1 MTIPTIGK
9 QWELIDPST
18 TYGCIKFVACRSVA
32 SIHFSSSQP
41 KQNRKHLNG
50 DSLMPSRM
58 GIKQRSCFKRYT
70 LLTPIIHGIDSTHG
84 KYQWKSFGEV
94 SKFLFLDLTCVIFLT
109 YSYTI
114 LYVAGFEGHH
124 TTPSTNE
131 FLSSRIP
138 SSWPNFPSPDA
149 LLRGSGYLVTGYM

>member
-9 QWELIDPST
+9 QWELIDLST
-18 TYGCIKFVACRSVA
+18 TYGCIKFVACSSVA
-32 SIHFSSSQP
+32 SIHFSSSQA
-41 KQNRKHLNG
+41 KQNHKHLNE

-84 KYQWKSFGEV
+84 KLSMEIIWGSFQCSISIPV
-94 SKFLFLDLTCVIFLT
+94 YI
-109 YSYTI
+109 
-114 LYVAGFEGHH
+114 AGFEGHH

-131 FLSSRIP
+131 FLSPRIP
-138 SSWPNFPSPDA
+138 SNWPNFPSPECFILEVQD
-149 LLRGSGYLVTGYM
+149 T